1 MVEKILNQLKGTN
14 EAEIIF
20 QMENAYNKISNEQN
34 KWYEK
39 SCFTCVSGCGEC
51 CRNFE
56 PDLLECEALYMAAWL
71 MENQP
76 ETANKIAE
84 EKFPFEK
91 NKGCQG

>member
-1 MVEKILNQLKGTN
+1 MGKKMMVEKILNQLKGTN
-14 EAEIIF
+14 EAEIIL
-20 QMENAYNKISNEQN
+20 QMENAYSKIASEQN

-39 SCFTCVSGCGEC
+39 SSFTCTSGCGEC

-76 ETANKIAE
+76 EIVNKIAE
-84 EKFPFEK
+84 
-91 NKGCQG
+91 